1 MLDLNEVIFLI
12 ASKKS
17 VQKNLEHV
25 IFLTC
30 IVAIFAYICVYCSE
44 FLLRVPCI
52 LVIFVCCLFLFD
64 EIREMIINLS
74 SIRWLM
80 LKSQANESALMSDID
95 KIEKFVN
102 REEDV

>member
-17 VQKNLEHV
+17 VQKNLEHGM
-25 IFLTC
+25 FLTS
-30 IVAIFAYICVYCSE
+30 IIAICAYIYVYCSE
-44 FLLRVPCI
+44 VWLRVPCM

-64 EIREMIINLS
+64 ELREMIIDLS

-95 KIEKFVN
+95 EIEKFVN
-102 REEDV
+102 QEKDV